1 MEEMVVE
8 EIQELLE
15 KENDKALKQ
24 YLDQLNIS
32 DVEELIDEI
41 ILLYKIK
48 RGLDD
53 VKNGDVISWEDF
65 EKEMD
70 LWLQS
75 K

>member
-1 MEEMVVE
+1 MLTVQDIKKKVVDFPDN
-8 EIQELLE
+8 
-15 KENDKALKQ
+15 KPA
-24 YLDQLNIS
+24 
-32 DVEELIDEI
+32 EELIDEI

-53 VKNGDVISWEDF
+53 VKNGDVVSWEDF

-70 LWLQS
+70 LWLQY

>member
-1 MEEMVVE
+1 MLTVQDIKKKVVDFHDN
-8 EIQELLE
+8 
-15 KENDKALKQ
+15 KP
-24 YLDQLNIS
+24 
-32 DVEELIDEI
+32 VEELIDEI

-53 VKNGDVISWEDF
+53 VKNGDVISWQDF

-70 LWLQS
+70 LWLQY